1 MVNKKNNL
9 LSLIIKLAICTA
21 LIILITVNYDY
32 LKNLDIRKLIGSSS
46 SLPAT
51 YATLLGVYC
60 VKGLTMVIPAS
71 VIYIAVGMA
80 LKTSSALIINGA
92 GIIFEITVTY
102 LLGRFLGGDAVMT
115 KIGKI
120 KNGKKIISLYE
131 KYKKPG
137 IFVIRFFGLPIDFCS
152 LFFGAMK
159 VPYAEYMLFSFIGI
173 MPRVIIFTILGDKVY
188 DLIPMKYIIP
198 AAIAVAGAVMIFV
211 LIKYVVNSIKKSK
224 TEERE

>member
-1 MVNKKNNL
+1 MEKKKNL
-9 LSLIIKLAICTA
+9 LSLIIKLTVCTA
-21 LIILITVNYDY
+21 LIVLITVNYDY
-32 LKNLDIRKLIGSSS
+32 LKNLDIRKLADSSS
-46 SLPAT
+46 SLPVT

-71 VIYIAVGMA
+71 VVYIAVGMA
-80 LKTSSALIINGA
+80 LKTSTALTINGA
-92 GIIFEITVTY
+92 GIIIEITATY
-102 LLGRFLGGDAVMT
+102 LLGRFLGGDAVIT
-115 KIGKI
+115 KISNI
-120 KNGKKIISLYE
+120 KNGDKIITLYE

-173 MPRVIIFTILGDKVY
+173 MPRVILFTILGDKVY

-198 AAIAVAGAVMIFV
+198 AALTAAGAIMIFV
-211 LIKYVVNSIKKSK
+211 LTKFIVNSVKKSK

>member
-1 MVNKKNNL
+1 MEKKKNL
-9 LSLIIKLAICTA
+9 LSLIIKLTVCTA
-21 LIILITVNYDY
+21 LIVLITVNYDY
-32 LKNLDIRKLIGSSS
+32 LKNLDIRKLADSSS
-46 SLPAT
+46 SLPVT

-71 VIYIAVGMA
+71 VVYIAVGMV
-80 LKTSSALIINGA
+80 LKTSTALILNGA
-92 GIIFEITVTY
+92 GIIIEITVTY

-120 KNGKKIISLYE
+120 KNGEKIINLYE
-131 KYKKPG
+131 KYKRPG

-173 MPRVIIFTILGDKVY
+173 MPRVILFTILGDKVY
-188 DLIPMKYIIP
+188 DLIPMEYIIP
-198 AAIAVAGAVMIFV
+198 AAITAAGAIMIFV
-211 LIKYVVNSIKKSK
+211 LTKFIVNSVKKSK

>member
-1 MVNKKNNL
+1 MVTKKNNL

-120 KNGKKIISLYE
+120 KNGKKIISLYK

-198 AAIAVAGAVMIFV
+198 AALTAAGAIMMFV

>member
-1 MVNKKNNL
+1 MEKKKNL
-9 LSLIIKLAICTA
+9 LSLIIKLTVCTA
-21 LIILITVNYDY
+21 LIVLITVNYDY
-32 LKNLDIRKLIGSSS
+32 LKNLDIRKLADSSS
-46 SLPAT
+46 SLPVT

-71 VIYIAVGMA
+71 VVYIAVGMV
-80 LKTSSALIINGA
+80 LKTSTALILNGA
-92 GIIFEITVTY
+92 GIIIEITVTY
-102 LLGRFLGGDAVMT
+102 LLGKFLGGDAVMT

-120 KNGKKIISLYE
+120 KNGEKIINLYE
-131 KYKKPG
+131 KYKRPG

-173 MPRVIIFTILGDKVY
+173 MPRVILFTILGDKVY

-198 AAIAVAGAVMIFV
+198 AALTAAGAIMIFV
-211 LIKYVVNSIKKSK
+211 LTKFIVNSVKKSK

>member
-1 MVNKKNNL
+1 MEKKKNL
-9 LSLIIKLAICTA
+9 LSLIIKLTVCTA
-21 LIILITVNYDY
+21 LIVLITVNYDY
-32 LKNLDIRKLIGSSS
+32 LKNLDIRKLADSSS
-46 SLPAT
+46 SLPVT

-71 VIYIAVGMA
+71 VVYIAVGMV
-80 LKTSSALIINGA
+80 LKTSTALILNGA
-92 GIIFEITVTY
+92 GIIIEITVTY

-120 KNGKKIISLYE
+120 KNGAKIINLYE
-131 KYKKPG
+131 KYKRPG

-173 MPRVIIFTILGDKVY
+173 MPRVILFTILGDKVY

-198 AAIAVAGAVMIFV
+198 AALTAAGAIMIFV
-211 LIKYVVNSIKKSK
+211 LMKFIVNSVKKSK

>member
-1 MVNKKNNL
+1 MEKKKNL
-9 LSLIIKLAICTA
+9 LSLIIKLTVCTA
-21 LIILITVNYDY
+21 LIVLITVNYDY
-32 LKNLDIRKLIGSSS
+32 LKNLDIRKLADSSS
-46 SLPAT
+46 SLPVT

-71 VIYIAVGMA
+71 VVYIAVGMV
-80 LKTSSALIINGA
+80 LKTSTALILNGA
-92 GIIFEITVTY
+92 GIIIEITVTY

-120 KNGKKIISLYE
+120 KNGEKIINLYE
-131 KYKKPG
+131 KYKRPG

-173 MPRVIIFTILGDKVY
+173 MPRVILFTILGDKVY

-198 AAIAVAGAVMIFV
+198 AALTAAGAIMIFV
-211 LIKYVVNSIKKSK
+211 LTKFIVNSVKKSK